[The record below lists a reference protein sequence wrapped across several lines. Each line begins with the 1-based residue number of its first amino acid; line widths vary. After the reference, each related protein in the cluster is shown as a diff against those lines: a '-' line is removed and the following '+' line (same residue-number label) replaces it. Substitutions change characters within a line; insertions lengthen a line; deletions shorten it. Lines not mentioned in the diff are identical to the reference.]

1 MIWGAV
7 ISGVLDLAKDYFK
20 RKKEIIDVKH
30 QTKIKQITAK
40 QEWENRA
47 VDGMA
52 GSWKDEL
59 WTLFFV
65 AVLTACFIP
74 ELKPYIEEGFYT
86 LRVSTPE
93 WFQWALL
100 MSIGASFGIK
110 MTDKFKR

>member
-1 MIWGAV
+1 MIWGTIATA
-7 ISGVLDLAKDYFK
+7 LFDFAKDYFK

-30 QTKIKQITAK
+30 ETKIKAITAK
-40 QEWENRA
+40 QEWENKA

-65 AVLTACFIP
+65 GVLIACFIP
-74 ELKPYIEEGFYT
+74 DLKPYIEDGFYT